1 MIKKLISQIVRP
13 RYEKIKLFSVGKQK
27 TVISEPT
34 LPKNIDDCSVE
45 QNINCA
51 NAKRNDFKAKRANAV
66 TTIDEHQLQFVV
78 QEHEFDD
85 DPNLIYDLNSFLEKH
100 PFQDE
105 EHNATFD
112 DFIEELSNIDLNVN

>member
-1 MIKKLISQIVRP
+1 MIKKLICQIVRP
-13 RYEKIKLFSVGKQK
+13 RYEKIKLFSVGKKK
-27 TVISEPT
+27 TVIFEPT
-34 LPKNIDDCSVE
+34 LPKNNDDCSVE

-51 NAKRNDFKAKRANAV
+51 SAKRNAFEAKRANANS
-66 TTIDEHQLQFVV
+66 TTDVHQLQSVV
-78 QEHEFDD
+78 QEYEFDD
-85 DPNLIYDLNSFLEKH
+85 DPHLINDLNSFLEKH

>member
-1 MIKKLISQIVRP
+1 MIKKLIRQIVRP
-13 RYEKIKLFSVGKQK
+13 RYEKIKQFSVVKQK

-34 LPKNIDDCSVE
+34 LPKSNDDCSVE

-51 NAKRNDFKAKRANAV
+51 TAKRNDFKAKRANAI

-78 QEHEFDD
+78 QECEFDD
-85 DPNLIYDLNSFLEKH
+85 DPNLIYDLNSFLEKN

-112 DFIEELSNIDLNVN
+112 EFIEELSNIDLNVN

>member
-1 MIKKLISQIVRP
+1 MIKKLISQIVGP
-13 RYEKIKLFSVGKQK
+13 RYKKIKKFSVGKHK
-27 TVISEPT
+27 KVISEPT
-34 LPKNIDDCSVE
+34 LPKNNDDCSVE

-51 NAKRNDFKAKRANAV
+51 SAKRNDFKAKRANA
-66 TTIDEHQLQFVV
+66 D
-78 QEHEFDD
+78 FDD

>member
-1 MIKKLISQIVRP
+1 MIKKLISQIAGP
-13 RYEKIKLFSVGKQK
+13 WYEKIKLFSVGKQN

-34 LPKNIDDCSVE
+34 LPKNNDDCSVE
-45 QNINCA
+45 QNINCSS
-51 NAKRNDFKAKRANAV
+51 AKRNAFKAKRANSV
-66 TTIDEHQLQFVV
+66 TTNDVHQSQFVV
-78 QEHEFDD
+78 QEYEFDD